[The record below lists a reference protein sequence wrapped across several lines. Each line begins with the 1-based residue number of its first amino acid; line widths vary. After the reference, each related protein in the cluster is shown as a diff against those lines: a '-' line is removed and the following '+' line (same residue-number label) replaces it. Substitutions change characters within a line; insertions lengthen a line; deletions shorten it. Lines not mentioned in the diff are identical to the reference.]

1 MSPHNKALLRKI
13 LLPLLLLSATLSGGC
28 SDIYYDRRETVSLTA
43 DDARESNRV
52 AQVIDPWPASS
63 ANRNVAFDGNKM
75 QTAVERYR
83 NNKVIQPVNATTST
97 MAQAQA
103 AAAAQATA
111 NGQAAP
117 AAAVKGP

>member
-1 MSPHNKALLRKI
+1 MSLHSKSLLRKI
-13 LLPLLLLSATLSGGC
+13 LLPLLLLSATLGGC
-28 SDIYYDRRETVSLTA
+28 SDMYYDRRETISLTA

-52 AQVIDPWPASS
+52 AQVIDPWPPSS
-63 ANRNVAFDGNKM
+63 ANKNIAFDGNKM

-103 AAAAQATA
+103 AAAAAATA

-117 AAAVKGP
+117 AAAVKN